1 MAQKSEPNMY
11 VPYYYVHITL
21 SRYKNQISHNIQ
33 EIFARLQI
41 AKSAQPI
48 AVHGQNFPC
57 CIRTYVH
64 TYGVKH
70 SPEGFLRFGSNIF
83 FFFLVKHIF
92 EVSKWSV
99 ISKFAGFPLVL
110 GFFILSL
117 IFFRIKTRG
126 ANPTTTIYSGS
137 VVKIY
142 NANNSIARF

>member
-83 FFFLVKHIF
+83 FFFGETHFRGL
-92 EVSKWSV
+92 EV
-99 ISKFAGFPLVL
+99 ISYIKICRISSRSWLFYFVVD
-110 GFFILSL
+110 
-117 IFFRIKTRG
+117 IFSNK
-126 ANPTTTIYSGS
+126 
-137 VVKIY
+137 
-142 NANNSIARF
+142 NSRSQSYDYDLQWQRCKNLQRKQ